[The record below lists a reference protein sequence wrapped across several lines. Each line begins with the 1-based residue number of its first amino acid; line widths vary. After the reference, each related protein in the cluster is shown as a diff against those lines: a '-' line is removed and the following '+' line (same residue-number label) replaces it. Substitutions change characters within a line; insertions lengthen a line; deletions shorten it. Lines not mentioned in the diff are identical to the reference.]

1 MEPATAVVTSPLQ
14 SPIQSPTGV
23 LQISW
28 PAALEELQEA
38 KVLSTKR
45 VAPVKGLLLV
55 PPLLE
60 PPLSVPPLL
69 VPPLLV
75 PPLLEPPPSVPPL
88 LAPPLLVPPLFG
100 PLPPELFASLPPLPL
115 FKPVAP
121 PEALPPPE
129 LASSFWGES
138 FSPLQAQRPQESTRA
153 GSGLVLKTSRRKVS
167 TVDCVEVVGIGERYP
182 RDAPGYFS
190 VSAEAKKSFV

>member
-1 MEPATAVVTSPLQ
+1 
-14 SPIQSPTGV
+14 V

-28 PAALEELQEA
+28 PAALEELQDA

-45 VAPVKGLLLV
+45 VAPVKGLLLEPPPSE

-60 PPLSVPPLL
+60 PPLL

-88 LAPPLLVPPLFG
+88 LAPPLLVPPLLVPPLFG

-115 FKPVAP
+115 FKSVAP

-129 LASSFWGES
+129 LAWSSWGEP
-138 FSPLQAQRPQESTRA
+138 FSPLQAHRPQESTRA
-153 GSGLVLKTSRRKVS
+153 GSGLGLKTSRRKVS
-167 TVDCVEVVGIGERYP
+167 AVDCVEVVGIGERYP